1 MPPFFLVYSL
11 QIQEYTVQFNGT
23 MRNVCYQRV
32 SAKQASTD
40 DCKIVSRPL
49 LPLNLVRRSAK
60 FDVCD
65 PVVELNWSKV
75 DQNSNLTRL
84 IKTSTSPPA

>member
-1 MPPFFLVYSL
+1 MPPFVLVYSL

-23 MRNVCYQRV
+23 MRIVCYQRV

-60 FDVCD
+60 FDGCD
-65 PVVELNWSKV
+65 PVVELN
-75 DQNSNLTRL
+75 
-84 IKTSTSPPA
+84 